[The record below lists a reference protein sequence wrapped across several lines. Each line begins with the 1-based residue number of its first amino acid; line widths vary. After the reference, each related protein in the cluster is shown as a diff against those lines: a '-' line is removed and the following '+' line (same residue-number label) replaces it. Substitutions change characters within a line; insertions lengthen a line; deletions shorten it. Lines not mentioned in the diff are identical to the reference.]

1 MFRVLIVFAF
11 LPVSVSA
18 QCLTA
23 NTGAGCAQAR
33 EVVRPPIT
41 SAATVERD
49 LGPPP
54 VEIGDILEKGR
65 YSMLM
70 NAPWYGLPP
79 AKDGWVYFR
88 IEDDVYRVDFRTRE
102 VLERATAEAGRNWP

>member
-1 MFRVLIVFAF
+1 MLCRALIILSFVPT
-11 LPVSVSA
+11 LVSA

-23 NTGAGCAQAR
+23 KTGAGCTTARVIVAPPSAQAP
-33 EVVRPPIT
+33 E
-41 SAATVERD
+41 
-49 LGPPP
+49 LGPGP
-54 VEIGDILEKGR
+54 VEVGEILPRGE

-70 NAPWYGLPP
+70 NATWYGLPP

-88 IEDDVYRVDFRTRE
+88 VEDDVYRVDFQTRE

>member
-1 MFRVLIVFAF
+1 MFVPTLTD
-11 LPVSVSA
+11 A
-18 QCLTA
+18 QCLTE

-33 EVVRPPIT
+33 VIVKPPT
-41 SAATVERD
+41 KVQTRQ

-54 VEIGDILEKGR
+54 IEIGAILPRGQ
-65 YSMLM
+65 YTMVM
-70 NAPWYGLPP
+70 NATWYGLPP

-88 IEDDVYRVDFRTRE
+88 IEDDVYRVDFETRE